1 LKIGYDTQQKCYR
14 VEIEYPEDTI
24 FINADTI
31 GEAKESFVETM
42 GSLFEISICEQ
53 LKTEE

>member
-1 LKIGYDTQQKCYR
+1 MKIGYDTQQKCYC
-14 VEIEYPEDTI
+14 VEIEYPEDKI

-42 GSLFEISICEQ
+42 GSLFEIAICEQ